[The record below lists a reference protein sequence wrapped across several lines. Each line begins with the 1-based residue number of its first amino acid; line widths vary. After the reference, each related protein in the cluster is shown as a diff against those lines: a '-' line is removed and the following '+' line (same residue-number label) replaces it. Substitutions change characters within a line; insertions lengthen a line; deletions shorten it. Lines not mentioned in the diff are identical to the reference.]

1 MRRLTRAAPR
11 VREAAR
17 CLHRGH
23 LILRILDLCE
33 VVRAHGRAAIGT
45 VFPLQRR
52 LLLLFC
58 ILLVLRMLSGLDCVV
73 LAVHCHLVFLFLE
86 MCLLLLLMLLE

>member
-23 LILRILDLCE
+23 LILRVLDLRE
-33 VVRAHGRAAIGT
+33 VVRAHRRAAIRT
-45 VFPLQRR
+45 ILPLQRR
-52 LLLLFC
+52 LLLLLC
-58 ILLVLRMLSGLDCVV
+58 LLLVLRMLSGLDCVV
-73 LAVHCHLVFLFLE
+73 LAVHCHLVFLFLG
-86 MCLLLLLMLLE
+86 MSLLLLLMLLE